1 VERQQRIE
9 LQRCLSQLA
18 DGDRAAFRP
27 VFDLAWPRVREV
39 AARMMRDTADA
50 DDAAQAAQIR
60 LFERASEFDRARD
73 AWAWIVGIVSYEC
86 LTLRKKRARRREHG
100 SDAAA
105 TAVVDGTRNP
115 EEQAMAGELE
125 AVALSLLGTLAPD
138 DRDTLRVALFGEGE
152 RTVAPAT
159 FRKRVER
166 ALVRL
171 RAAWRDHGIG

>member
-9 LQRCLSQLA
+9 LQRCLVRLA

-27 VFDLAWPRVREV
+27 VFDLVWPRVREV
-39 AARMMRDTADA
+39 AARMMPHDADA
-50 DDAAQAAQIR
+50 EDAAQGALVK
-60 LFERASEFDRARD
+60 LFERISEFDPERD
-73 AWAWIVGIVSYEC
+73 ALAWIVGIVSYEC